1 MSLAVVGLSHHTSDV
16 ALRERLAFSEEAAIR
31 ALRTL
36 KDELGGGGA
45 VILSTCNR
53 VEIYA
58 YHPDD
63 LVDLRGLLRDFLGRC
78 HGVSLEAYGPCLY
91 EHEDREAA
99 GHLFRV
105 ASSLDSLVVGESQI
119 LGQVHDAFLLA
130 LAEQATDKV
139 ISALFQ
145 KAFSVAKKVHSESN
159 INAGKVSI
167 GSVAVELAASIFSDL
182 SACTVM
188 VVGSGKMGALALR
201 SLVGKGVERVLVVNR
216 SPEKAEAVAE
226 AYRGEAIAFDDM
238 EAHLHRADI
247 VITSTAATEYILAP
261 DHFQQAL
268 KRRNRE
274 PIFVIDIAVPRD
286 VDPAVNDLD
295 NVYLYDIDD
304 LKKVAE
310 QNLAMRREEMTQCM
324 RIVERGGDDFWR
336 WLCSLAA
343 EPTIV
348 SMAKEI
354 HAIRER
360 ELAKTL
366 SAMPELTEAQRE
378 EVVYLT
384 KRIANAILQR
394 PMTQLKR
401 EVTQQDPSVVL
412 TLVRRLFGI
421 KDSG

>member
-16 ALRERLAFSEEAAIR
+16 ALRERLAFSEESAIN
-31 ALRTL
+31 ALHLL
-36 KDELGGGGA
+36 KKELGVGGA

-63 LVDLRGLLRDFLGRC
+63 LIDLRQLLRDFLGTC
-78 HGVSLEAYGPCLY
+78 HGVSLEGYSHCLY
-91 EHEDREAA
+91 EHEDREAV

-119 LGQVHDAFLLA
+119 LGQVHDAFLMA

-188 VVGSGKMGALALR
+188 VVGSGKMGTLALK

-216 SPEKAEAVAE
+216 SPLKAEAVAE
-226 AYRGEAIAFDDM
+226 EYRGEAIPFDDM
-238 EAHLHRADI
+238 DAHLHRADI
-247 VITSTAATEYILAP
+247 IITSTAATEYILGP
-261 DHFQQAL
+261 DQLQQAL

-286 VDPAVNDLD
+286 VDPAVNELD
-295 NVYLYDIDD
+295 NIYVYDIDD
-304 LKKVAE
+304 LKQVAD
-310 QNLAMRREEMTQCM
+310 QNLEARREEMTQCM
-324 RIVERGGDDFWR
+324 KIVERGGDDFWR
-336 WLCSLAA
+336 WMRSLAA

-360 ELAKTL
+360 ELMKTL
-366 SAMPELTEAQRE
+366 NAMPDLSEAQRE
-378 EVVYLT
+378 EIIYLT
-384 KRIANAILQR
+384 KRIVNSILQR

-421 KDSG
+421 KENG